1 MVKTPSSTA
10 HKRGKRMRVATRNI
24 RFAGGRPAARQLVA
38 LEAREAADKP
48 ELLSAMHKRMVE
60 IEERCAML
68 ERRQVA
74 AQSSMKQ
81 GTRLLQSRVEGLQR
95 RVDTSSSAV
104 AAAGGVLRV
113 PGQPAREPS
122 RGTEPAGAPWTGSQD
137 RVVAFI
143 PTSALREAARAAPSM
158 EDSRRAR
165 HGKPPQDQP
174 QSR

>member
-1 MVKTPSSTA
+1 
-10 HKRGKRMRVATRNI
+10 
-24 RFAGGRPAARQLVA
+24 
-38 LEAREAADKP
+38 
-48 ELLSAMHKRMVE
+48 MHKRMVE

-158 EDSRRAR
+158 EDSWVAVTGVPLPQELATPGGAVRATTRADHCRRLLE
-165 HGKPPQDQP
+165 
-174 QSR
+174 